1 MIRIQTWLPVYV
13 ILKAGEHSHHQCTN
27 RPKTA
32 KKWERPD
39 IKISEITSETPQFE
53 LYLFCNGNITSGM
66 WENMEVNGWNENV
79 STLQSNQ
86 DHSDVKTTETQTVAG
101 IIWLMCRVEG
111 EFGRLLRRQ
120 FRRWWRFVL
129 FCNSDPSKQ
138 LVTKTQRKGSC
149 PLIDSV
155 IKREIIVCVWLLQD
169 RWRGDMVLVVWSYSL
184 WIFYFIYCRD
194 QKFIIFC
201 GFSLAR
207 FLFSI

>member
-1 MIRIQTWLPVYV
+1 
-13 ILKAGEHSHHQCTN
+13 
-27 RPKTA
+27 
-32 KKWERPD
+32 
-39 IKISEITSETPQFE
+39 
-53 LYLFCNGNITSGM
+53 
-66 WENMEVNGWNENV
+66 MEVNGWNENV

-149 PLIDSV
+149 PLIDSM
-155 IKREIIVCVWLLQD
+155 IKQEIIVCVWLLQD

-184 WIFYFIYCRD
+184 WIFILFIVGIKSLLFSVAFHWLDFCFLFRLYPVCS
-194 QKFIIFC
+194 QFNIIFKKIFDC
-201 GFSLAR
+201 IAIWFTFSADDP
-207 FLFSI
+207 FYIKIFIFSEKQLKS